1 MKILTKIWKK
11 LLNEAGIPVLH
22 IIDKRRENFIPIWKI
37 EGTPQIRQFVICPSE
52 SFNVI
57 SFSIE

>member
-22 IIDKRRENFIPIWKI
+22 IIDKRRESFIHIWKI
-37 EGTPQIRQFVICPSE
+37 EKTPQIRQFARYPLE
-52 SFNVI
+52 SFDVI
-57 SFSIE
+57 SFRLE

>member
-22 IIDKRRENFIPIWKI
+22 IIDELRENFSPIREI
-37 EGTPQIRQFVICPSE
+37 NEALQIRQFVGCPSDC
-52 SFNVI
+52 FDVI
-57 SFSIE
+57 SFRIE